1 MKKSKMTFRPF
12 AGLKFKVYVTRKGRV
27 INLEEARKVASK

>member
-1 MKKSKMTFRPF
+1 MKKNLKFRPF

-27 INLEEARKVASK
+27 LNLEKARKGLSK